1 MMRQSAPFAPI
12 PQATFLAHPRFEP
25 AFEAFI
31 DGMAAVYSHTGRMRG
46 LGDFKQG
53 VCFQLL
59 VCFDAARDP
68 RHPATLFTTARVIE
82 AMGVM
87 GVTSRRAVAELVGR
101 LREDGYATTQPAAH
115 DRRVMELRATEKARE
130 ADREWLQILHHPLS
144 ILEPDEARFQLGANR
159 DPDYQQAYRQVSLS
173 TLGRA
178 AEVMSGNPEADYLVK
193 QTQGARIMMT
203 LMQAVRGR
211 PDRRTEPGFY
221 AWAAER
227 CSVSAPHIR
236 KVMEGARDQGL
247 VALSGTGAVTVEVLP
262 LLERGVRRWIASCF
276 SCSEF
281 TSRLAW
287 EQMDTRSARYG

>member
-1 MMRQSAPFAPI
+1 MARQISLPLPI
-12 PQATFLAHPRFEP
+12 PQARFLDHPRFEP

-68 RHPATLFTTARVIE
+68 RRPATLFTTARVIE
-82 AMGVM
+82 AMGV
-87 GVTSRRAVAELVGR
+87 TSRRAVADLVGR

-115 DRRVMELRATEKARE
+115 DRRIMELRATEKAWE
-130 ADREWLQILHHPLS
+130 ADREWLQILHQPLA
-144 ILEPDEARFQLGANR
+144 ILEPDEARFQLGASR

-211 PDRRTEPGFY
+211 PDRRTDPGFY
-221 AWAAER
+221 AWAAAR

-236 KVMEGARDQGL
+236 KVIEGARDQGL
-247 VALSGTGAVTVEVLP
+247 VALSGTAAVTVEVLP
-262 LLERGVRRWIASCF
+262 VLERGVRRWIASCL

-281 TSRLAW
+281 TSRLAC
-287 EQMDTRSARYG
+287 EQMDARIARYG